1 MTIKTIAELVAGDVV
16 DLAPIV
22 EHVNAQVEAKNPE
35 YGDDKFTEADV
46 ALVTH
51 EYATVEEVRAAGSN
65 TVFLFTDLVNMAI
78 RGDFNIEVAEDDQ

>member
-1 MTIKTIAELVAGDVV
+1 M
-16 DLAPIV
+16 
-22 EHVNAQVEAKNPE
+22 
-35 YGDDKFTEADV
+35 
-46 ALVTH
+46 TH